1 MVQAELQ
8 LHFHNLHFEQF
19 FKDGREGEG
28 GAVLRAEAFIMGDC
42 QHFWTVSFFGFL
54 VKAFGNGNGIDGT
67 EMELLTAPRISSAF
81 SLPLSLP
88 ACCCLALSSSVN
100 GWQKCCEGHLA
111 GQAGGC
117 GRRKCHLIPYRRD
130 LKSVDAATTNK
141 KQNRQK
147 EREGES
153 EGGTG
158 KETNLVAF
166 FDSISFAQLVI
177 CFGLCLFF
185 YSSGIKNIITGT
197 PLTRLGSVHQR
208 RIV

>member
-1 MVQAELQ
+1 
-8 LHFHNLHFEQF
+8 
-19 FKDGREGEG
+19 
-28 GAVLRAEAFIMGDC
+28 MGDC

-153 EGGTG
+153 EGNR
-158 KETNLVAF
+158 ERNE
-166 FDSISFAQLVI
+166 
-177 CFGLCLFF
+177 
-185 YSSGIKNIITGT
+185 
-197 PLTRLGSVHQR
+197 LGSVFR
-208 RIV
+208 FDFFCAVGNMFWALLIFL